1 MQRRVVKLMKTRDI
15 DIRNR
20 LHYSLNEEFLSDSST
35 LIIDELGLCQG
46 NARVD
51 IAVVNGLIH
60 GYEIKSESDTLERLP
75 GQISVYNKVLDEITI
90 VTSNKHIESV
100 KKLVPEWWGIE
111 VAIALDNEIELSTL
125 RKAYKN
131 PDIEAYFVVQ
141 LLWREEALD
150 ILRQF
155 ELDRGYVSKSR
166 KKIWEKLVDSFS
178 LSDLQY
184 YVREKLKSRKD
195 WRFG

>member
-1 MQRRVVKLMKTRDI
+1 MKTRDI